1 MHPSYQFWTAT
12 KDTYFQIGSLVNH
25 TTASQTVFEKITW
38 SQITSTVI
46 RQLRLYTESTP
57 ESWWKRLKRS
67 FATSKQSKQLMLR
80 EYFLCV
86 RSWPNW
92 VTYIN
97 SLNTFNKLL
106 ITIMTLIYRWRNW
119 AQYFTMVT
127 SQEVAEPESQTQGG
141 WPWSP
146 HFHSTS
152 IEI

>member
-12 KDTYFQIGSLVNH
+12 KDTYFQIGSLVSH

-106 ITIMTLIYRWRNW
+106 IIIMTLIYRWRNW
-119 AQYFTMVT
+119 GTVLHHGHQPGSGRAWITNPRGLT
-127 SQEVAEPESQTQGG
+127 LEPTFS
-141 WPWSP
+141 
-146 HFHSTS
+146 
-152 IEI
+152 